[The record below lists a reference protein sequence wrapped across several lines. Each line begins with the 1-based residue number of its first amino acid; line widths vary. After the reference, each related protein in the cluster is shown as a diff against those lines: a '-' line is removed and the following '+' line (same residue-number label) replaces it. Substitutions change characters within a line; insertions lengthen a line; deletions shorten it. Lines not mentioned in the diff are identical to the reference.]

1 VEERGRSPPPRGT
14 TGLYYFA
21 INYPERRDLA
31 VVLKRLLAKGRCID
45 GAYEA
50 IYLHDLDL
58 NGIELAWY
66 RDRSEWPRRGN
77 DLTLTKRPLD
87 FDGLISELGNRFRF
101 SLHLTPRLAEPP
113 EPGVLLR
120 DQNSKGAQ
128 GRVHEGEE
136 RGDEAGVVEDP
147 RGDGGDDRAWYRSG

>member
-1 VEERGRSPPPRGT
+1 VEERGWSPPPRGT
-14 TGLYYFA
+14 TGPYYFA

-31 VVLKRLLAKGRCID
+31 VVLKRLLGKGRCID

-50 IYLHDLDL
+50 IYLHDLDY
-58 NGIELAWY
+58 NGIELACY

-87 FDGLISELGNRFRF
+87 FEGLISELGNRFRF

-113 EPGVLLR
+113 ELGVLLR

-128 GRVHEGEE
+128 GRVYEGEE

-147 RGDGGDDRAWYRSG
+147 RGDGGDNRAWYRRG